1 MNIGS
6 LYQVKKRFWVLF
18 PTKEIVTRRAAEGG
32 ALTDA
37 VSIPITFFVD
47 NENAAWWAAR
57 YSRKYNCN
65 VTWFSPESFV
75 VFIEEDGKF
84 KKVLTSKGLIGWIQV
99 NKAWLGCFE
108 EVKNE

>member
-6 LYQVKKRFWVLF
+6 LYQVKKYFWLLF
-18 PTKEIVTRRAAEGG
+18 PTKEIMITASPWPLFSSGTAAS
-32 ALTDA
+32 AD
-37 VSIPITFFVD
+37 D
-47 NENAAWWAAR
+47 DAAW

-75 VFIEEDGKF
+75 FCLEEDGTLKKF
-84 KKVLTSKGLIGWIQV
+84 LTSEGLIGWTQV

-108 EVKNE
+108 EVKSE